1 MVIFFIRTPEKFNMK
16 KRTLTTNLIFAF
28 LVFLTN
34 GSMVG
39 IAGAAG
45 PSFDCSKAAGSI
57 EQMICKDDV
66 LSKMDHKMAEVYAA
80 YPKGSREDDQVF
92 ETPWWL
98 TEPREE
104 Q

>member
-16 KRTLTTNLIFAF
+16 KRTLNTNLIFAF

-34 GSMVG
+34 GAVIG
-39 IAGAAG
+39 IAVAEG

-80 YPKGSREDDQVF
+80 A
-92 ETPWWL
+92 WL
-98 TEPREE
+98 QNFHSQRFNRILKSGE
-104 Q
+104 

>member
-1 MVIFFIRTPEKFNMK
+1 MK

-34 GSMVG
+34 GSVVG

-45 PSFDCSKAAGSI
+45 PSFDCSKAAGST

-66 LSKMDHKMAEVYAA
+66 LSTMDHKMTEVYTAA
-80 YPKGSREDDQVF
+80 
-92 ETPWWL
+92 WL
-98 TEPREE
+98 QNLHSQRFNRILKSGE
-104 Q
+104 QYYE